1 MPQVR
6 SARAEPLFDGCPFVF
21 LLALT
26 AMVFLCLHL
35 QYSWI
40 QRSVEMQEALLESQN
55 SLKEVIPLLKEGG
68 GMCVTCYS
76 EF

>member
-1 MPQVR
+1 
-6 SARAEPLFDGCPFVF
+6 
-21 LLALT
+21 
-26 AMVFLCLHL
+26 
-35 QYSWI
+35 
-40 QRSVEMQEALLESQN
+40 MQEALLESQN